1 MAFMKDDEGNY
12 LAYAL
17 RPIKKGEEVCLCGPM
32 LHTCNLHAMCALN
45 ASPVVSS
52 YHCHLTF

>member
-17 RPIKKGEEVCLCGPM
+17 RPIKKGEEVCCCGPI
-32 LHTCNLHAMCALN
+32 LHTCNLDAMSALN
-45 ASPVVSS
+45 ASLS
-52 YHCHLTF
+52 YHHTIAV